1 MSNELARV
9 PRVAIGAGARSRL
22 GELAAAH
29 AGPGG
34 NVLLVAD
41 PGLEKLGLADEAEE
55 SLRVADLKTV
65 RFTGFSSDP
74 TLAQADAAAAL
85 ARRGDVRVVV
95 SLGGGSA
102 LDLGKTVA
110 AIAGAAAPASAYEL
124 CAMPFPARR
133 LASICVPTTAG
144 TGSEAT
150 RTAVLSRPDRTK
162 IWLWGD
168 AIKADEIVLDP
179 ELTLG
184 LTAPLTASTGI
195 DALVHAVEAAT
206 NRNAH
211 PANDVYA
218 HAAIRL
224 VAANLERAVADGR
237 DIAARMALQRA
248 AMLAGIAIDN
258 AGTAIAHNVGHALGS
273 LRPIHHGRA
282 VGLAMLATNDWNTS
296 DDDGRWAACAEAM
309 GARGLGFPR
318 AFERLLRAVRVQIPL
333 SDSFAGITAAALAER
348 MAAPENAPM
357 RQSNRRPVADA
368 DLLEIATRVLSQ
380 T

>member
-1 MSNELARV
+1 MVHELAPV
-9 PRVAIGAGARSRL
+9 PRVMVGAGARKRI
-22 GELAAAH
+22 GELAASH
-29 AGPGG
+29 AGDRGA
-34 NVLLVAD
+34 VLLVAD
-41 PGLEKLGLADEAEE
+41 PGLAPFGLIDEVAAGLRAARLG
-55 SLRVADLKTV
+55 VV
-65 RFTGFSSDP
+65 VFTGFTADP
-74 TLAQADAAAAL
+74 SLAQADEAAGV
-85 ARRGDVRVVV
+85 ARTSDVRVVV

-110 AIAGAAAPASAYEL
+110 AIAGAAVPASAYEL
-124 CAMPFPARR
+124 CAIPFPARR

-150 RTAVLSRPDRTK
+150 RTAVLSRADRAK

-168 AIKADEIVLDP
+168 AIKADAVVLDP

-184 LTAPLTASTGI
+184 LTAPLTAATGI

-206 NRNAH
+206 NRNAS
-211 PANDVYA
+211 PANNVAA
-218 HAAIRL
+218 HEAIRL

-237 DIAARMALQRA
+237 NLAARAALQRA

-258 AGTAIAHNVGHALGS
+258 AGTAIAHNVGHALAS

-282 VGLAMLATNDWNTS
+282 VGLAMLATSDWNVQA
-296 DDDGRWAACAEAM
+296 DDGRWAACAAAM
-309 GARGLGFPR
+309 DAPGLGFPR
-318 AFERLLRAVRVQIPL
+318 AFERLLRG
-333 SDSFAGITAAALAER
+333 AGIPVSLGAGFADVTAAALAAQ

-368 DLLEIATRVLSQ
+368 DLLEIAGRVLSQ
-380 T
+380 S

>member
-1 MSNELARV
+1 MTHELARV
-9 PRVAIGAGARSRL
+9 PRVVIGAGARARI
-22 GELAAAH
+22 GDLAAAH
-29 AGPGG
+29 AGAGG
-34 NVLLVAD
+34 GVLLVAD
-41 PGLEKLGLADEAEE
+41 PGLERLGIVDAVE
-55 SLRVADLKTV
+55 SGLRAAGLQPL
-65 RFTGFSSDP
+65 RFTAFASDP

-85 ARRGDVRVVV
+85 ARREGSRVIVA
-95 SLGGGSA
+95 LGGGSA

-110 AIAGAAAPASAYEL
+110 AIATATEPASVYEL
-124 CAMPFPARR
+124 CAAPFPSRR

-150 RTAVLSRPDRTK
+150 RTAVLSRADRTK
-162 IWLWGD
+162 VWLWGD

-184 LTAPLTASTGI
+184 LTTALTAATGI

-211 PANDVYA
+211 PANDAYA
-218 HAAIRL
+218 HEAIRL

-237 DIAARMALQRA
+237 DVGARAALQRA

-258 AGTAIAHNVGHALGS
+258 AGTAIAHNVGHALAS
-273 LRPIHHGRA
+273 LRPLHHGRA
-282 VGLAMLATNDWNTS
+282 VGLAMLATNDWNVQ
-296 DDDGRWAACAEAM
+296 DDDGRWAACAAAM
-309 GARGLGFPR
+309 GAVELGFPR

-333 SDSFAGITAAALAER
+333 SDSFAGVTAAALAER

-357 RQSNRRPVADA
+357 RQSNRRPVADG
-368 DLLEIATRVLSQ
+368 DLLEIAARVLSQ
-380 T
+380 N